1 VTVHA
6 TINAALLKWGFGPD
20 ALPKGASMAVVAGD
34 PSMSSLEPGFVSD
47 SAVGRTWLKPSRD
60 SRKRRRVFVQNIQDQ
75 QSGSVGVGIG
85 GSNYSGGSASGA
97 GVGEIL
103 RAHQQGR

>member
-1 VTVHA
+1 
-6 TINAALLKWGFGPD
+6 
-20 ALPKGASMAVVAGD
+20 M
-34 PSMSSLEPGFVSD
+34 
-47 SAVGRTWLKPSRD
+47 
-60 SRKRRRVFVQNIQDQ
+60 FVQNIQDQ